1 MKKIEHFNSSSE
13 SDTLDF
19 AYKLAKR
26 IKVGTVVCLDGE
38 LGVGKTVFAKG
49 FARGLGVEDEITSP
63 TFTIVQSYK
72 GEVLFHHFDVYRISD
87 ISEFEEIGYEEFFYG
102 NGICLVEWSKL
113 VEEAIPKNAVK
124 ATISKDIEKGFDY
137 REITCE
143 IVLER
148 LKD

>member
-72 GEVLFHHFDVYRISD
+72 GEVLFHHF
-87 ISEFEEIGYEEFFYG
+87 

-124 ATISKDIEKGFDY
+124 VTISKDIEKGFDY